1 MAAPMMG
8 MMGGDM
14 GEEPSSPEAA
24 APEATDDFT
33 AAASE
38 AFPDLAGDPARIA
51 ALKTAIALCVEKDLA
66 GGYEGDEPKPKT
78 DLVLAFGAPKK
89 KG

>member
-1 MAAPMMG
+1 MADPMMG
-8 MMGGDM
+8 MMGGGM
-14 GEEPSSPEAA
+14 GEEMESSPEAA
-24 APEATDDFT
+24 EPTDDFT

-51 ALKTAIALCVEKDLA
+51 ALKTAISLCVEKDLA
-66 GGYEGDEPKPKT
+66 GDYEESGSPKPKA
-78 DLVLAFGAPKK
+78 DILLAFGAPKK

>member
-1 MAAPMMG
+1 MADPMMG
-8 MMGGDM
+8 MMGGGDM
-14 GEEPSSPEAA
+14 GEEPS
-24 APEATDDFT
+24 APETVEPTDDFT

-66 GGYEGDEPKPKT
+66 GDYEGAEKPATDMVAIFGEPS
-78 DLVLAFGAPKK
+78 KK
-89 KG
+89 KK